1 MSVRI
6 NPEAAKP
13 SDQRELK
20 SAKKKRIFHPKSN
33 KEWEKKIDG
42 ISE

>member
-6 NPEAAKP
+6 SPEAANP
-13 SDQRELK
+13 SDQWELK
-20 SAKKKRIFHPKSN
+20 SARKKKIFHPKSN